1 MVRNRRGLAP
11 WSLAREAGI
20 ESATVDGTIEVPQY
34 VQPVLD
40 TGFVDEKGDWK
51 GAKSDDK
58 NFIAMTT
65 DEAIANGGTI
75 LTPNVNPDGT
85 WPLDMT
91 GYFDLVLAVK
101 PSNGGNYAL
110 TAVMGPDSV
119 NFANLNPVNA
129 AANLKGSIG
138 GGENSPSIYNL
149 LADSAESMTADVWN
163 IYYFG
168 DKFRGQK
175 LMQFKIVNNSGDVS
189 TVETAFMRMIGQ

>member
-58 NFIAMTT
+58 DFFAFQADIG
-65 DEAIANGGTI
+65 IANGAEI
-75 LTPNVNPDGT
+75 LTPSSNPDGT

-91 GYFDLVLAVK
+91 EYDDIQIAIR
-101 PSNGGNYAL
+101 PTNGGNYAIE
-110 TAVMGPDSV
+110 AVMGPDTNSY
-119 NFANLNPVNA
+119 ANLSPVNA
-129 AANLKGSIG
+129 AATLKGTGDHNQSTMKD
-138 GGENSPSIYNL
+138 L
-149 LADSAESMTADVWN
+149 FADSAENMTADVWN
-163 IYYFG
+163 IYYIG
-168 DKFRGQK
+168 VRLKNQK
-175 LMQFKIVNNSGDVS
+175 LLQFKITNNSGGSSDI
-189 TVETAFMRMIGQ
+189 ETAFMRLV

>member
-58 NFIAMTT
+58 DFIAFQT
-65 DEAIANGGTI
+65 DAAIANGAFI
-75 LTPNVNPDGT
+75 LTPGVNPDGT

-91 GYFDLVLAVK
+91 GYNDILIAIR
-101 PSNGGNYAL
+101 PTNGGNYILRA
-110 TAVMGPDSV
+110 AMGPDAVSY
-119 NFANLNPVNA
+119 ANLSPVNA
-129 AANLKGSIG
+129 AATLRGVTNPAGTSIADLM
-138 GGENSPSIYNL
+138 N
-149 LADSAESMTADVWN
+149 DSAEALTADVWN
-163 IYYFG
+163 IFMIQSNLAN
-168 DKFRGQK
+168 QK
-175 LMQFKIVNNSGDVS
+175 LLQFKIVNNSGDIS
-189 TVETAFMRMIGQ
+189 TIETAFMRIV